1 MEEKKNKINKTKISV
16 VLGIMCFALALGICI
31 QIRTVKNSN
40 STVSSNYEENNLR
53 AEVLKYKEK
62 YDTIMFS
69 AGKIGYQVEVSP
81 DDLKRVIKYSYAD
94 VVC

>member
-53 AEVLKYKEK
+53 A
-62 YDTIMFS
+62 
-69 AGKIGYQVEVSP
+69 
-81 DDLKRVIKYSYAD
+81 
-94 VVC
+94 

>member
-62 YDTIMFS
+62 YEN
-69 AGKIGYQVEVSP
+69 Q
-81 DDLKRVIKYSYAD
+81 IKEIEKLD
-94 VVC
+94 IENVDF

>member
-62 YDTIMFS
+62 YDTI
-69 AGKIGYQVEVSP
+69 I
-81 DDLKRVIKYSYAD
+81 
-94 VVC
+94 VVAHKMAFQSICDCGDMKPAEIFETTF